1 MVGRQMNHRFN
12 WRYEMDAHL
21 CNVGAAIIG
30 AGALGA
36 GASIWGANRAAD
48 AQTSAA
54 NSAIAAQQG
63 MFSTAKQG
71 IQPFVDAGQGTIAQ
85 LKAWLDPNNA
95 SGPLSSLQRLTTP
108 GPDQSAALEQTP
120 GFQFANQYGQKAVR
134 NSLAARGLAGP
145 GGALARGGADYAEN
159 LAGGTWQNVVGALQ
173 NLFSSGGN
181 ALQNLV
187 NTGASSAS
195 SLGNQAVQVGQGIGN
210 NLVGIGNAQAGAA
223 TATAGALGGFGN
235 SLTTAAL
242 LSKLTGGGNGG
253 LYGTDSSLSGG
264 AKGVFA

>member
-1 MVGRQMNHRFN
+1 MNHRFN

-21 CNVGAAIIG
+21 CNVGVAIIG

-36 GASIWGANRAAD
+36 GASIYGANRAAN

-54 NSAIAAQQG
+54 NAAISAQQG
-63 MFSTAKQG
+63 MFATAENKA
-71 IQPFVDAGQGTIAQ
+71 QPFVDAGQGTIEQ
-85 LKAWLDPNNA
+85 LKEWLNSNNT
-95 SGPLSSLQRLTTP
+95 SSPLNTLQRLTTP
-108 GPDQSAALEQTP
+108 GPDQTAALEQTP

-145 GGALARGGADYAEN
+145 GGALARGGSDYAEN
-159 LAGGTWQNVVGALQ
+159 LAQGTFGTVTSALQ
-173 NLFSSGGN
+173 NLFSSGAN
-181 ALQNLV
+181 SLQNLV
-187 NTGASSAS
+187 STGANSAGT
-195 SLGNQAVQVGQGIGN
+195 LGGQAIQSGQQIGN

-242 LSKLTGGGNGG
+242 LSKLTGGGGNQF
-253 LYGTDSSLSGG
+253 YTDTSLSGVG
-264 AKGVFA
+264 KEGFG